1 MDEFHSNQQ
10 SPVEDWVQEMNE
22 SYAVASMGGKVV
34 VAILE
39 YSHDLKMNSWQ
50 YFTFQTFRDLHCNQ
64 WVMEGK
70 KKSAKGKTWLTHQDR
85 SENRRV
91 ILDATMPCGIEKP
104 GFLNLWS
111 GFNVKLNLAPLGSY
125 EELITFIRHAIASD
139 NEVSF
144 QYIIQWL
151 AYCAQNPDKM
161 PEVAL
166 VLRGKQGTGKGLLA
180 RLMVSLFGE
189 NGLQISTRK
198 HLTGDFNAH
207 LQSVCFLCAD
217 EAYFA
222 GDKSD
227 TGNLKAKITEPTMLI
242 EPKGVNAF
250 RAANHMSVM
259 MTTNEDFAVPASKDE
274 RRYAVF
280 DTNPD
285 IAKDTAYFTPLYKI
299 VEVEAN
305 KAAFLDYLLNL
316 DLTGFNI
323 RNFPITD
330 ALRQQYTESLTSM
343 AIWWMSVLSSGRLL
357 LGKWPNIV
365 TVRQIALN
373 WETWAKDNAVSTFDR
388 RRGNDTAIGMFL
400 SGKRGEPKFI
410 GSKIKEGSGYSYKM
424 LDLNVARVAF
434 IKRFDMPADLFGGEY
449 DE

>member
-1 MDEFHSNQQ
+1 MRRAATLRMSFIVIK
-10 SPVEDWVQEMNE
+10 SPR
-22 SYAVASMGGKVV
+22 SRPGSGKLAVAV
-34 VAILE
+34 
-39 YSHDLKMNSWQ
+39 
-50 YFTFQTFRDLHCNQ
+50 
-64 WVMEGK
+64 
-70 KKSAKGKTWLTHQDR
+70 R
-85 SENRRV
+85 SKN
-91 ILDATMPCGIEKP
+91 
-104 GFLNLWS
+104 
-111 GFNVKLNLAPLGSY
+111 
-125 EELITFIRHAIASD
+125 
-139 NEVSF
+139 
-144 QYIIQWL
+144 
-151 AYCAQNPDKM
+151 
-161 PEVAL
+161 
-166 VLRGKQGTGKGLLA
+166 
-180 RLMVSLFGE
+180 
-189 NGLQISTRK
+189 STRAWVI
-198 HLTGDFNAH
+198 FQSAH
-207 LQSVCFLCAD
+207 WVNFRSA
-217 EAYFA
+217 
-222 GDKSD
+222 
-227 TGNLKAKITEPTMLI
+227 PT
-242 EPKGVNAF
+242 
-250 RAANHMSVM
+250 
-259 MTTNEDFAVPASKDE
+259 
-274 RRYAVF
+274 
-280 DTNPD
+280 
-285 IAKDTAYFTPLYKI
+285 
-299 VEVEAN
+299 N